1 MERSELQ
8 RVFVGFG
15 SAVDKEKGIIIVS
28 ADLSQPF
35 CQLLLQFVDNG
46 VGIESK
52 RGYLLAEHLY
62 IVRMCMSDRDYCMT
76 AIEVE
81 VFGTV
86 LVPYMA
92 AFSFDNIDVK
102 KGIYIE

>member
-1 MERSELQ
+1 MYPQTFPNRS
-8 RVFVGFG
+8 R
-15 SAVDKEKGIIIVS
+15 
-28 ADLSQPF
+28 
-35 CQLLLQFVDNG
+35 
-46 VGIESK
+46 IESK

-81 VFGTV
+81 VLRTFI
-86 LVPYMA
+86 VPYMA